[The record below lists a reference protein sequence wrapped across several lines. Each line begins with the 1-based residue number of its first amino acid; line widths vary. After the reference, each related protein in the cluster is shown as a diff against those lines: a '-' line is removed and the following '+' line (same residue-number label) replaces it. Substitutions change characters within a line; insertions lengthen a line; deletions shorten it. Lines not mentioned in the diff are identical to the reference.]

1 MHNMIG
7 KALFT
12 EEQIAHR
19 VQDLANQL
27 NLKYFEKKPI
37 FVCVLKG
44 AAFFFVDLCRLMKCD
59 IEMEYIA
66 VSSYGAD
73 VKSSGVVRLIKDLD
87 RSVEGRD
94 VVIVEDIL
102 DTGLTLQYLKELFSA
117 RKAASVTTVVLLD
130 KQCAHKKE
138 LATDYYGFA
147 VGNDFV
153 VGYGIDYNNQ
163 YRNLPYIAA
172 LEIECENR
180 EEKPL

>member
-1 MHNMIG
+1 MNNMIG
-7 KALFT
+7 QVLFT

-19 VQDLANQL
+19 VQTLANQL
-27 NLKYFEKKPI
+27 NLKFSEKNPI

-44 AAFFFVDLCRLMKCD
+44 AACFFVDLCRLMKCD
-59 IEMEYIA
+59 VEMEYIA
-66 VSSYGAD
+66 VSSYGAG
-73 VKSSGVVRLIKDLD
+73 VKSSGVVHLIKDMD
-87 RSVEGRD
+87 RSIEGRD

-102 DTGLTLQYLKELFSA
+102 DTGLTLQYLKELFSK
-117 RKAASVTTVVLLD
+117 RKAASVTTVALLD

-147 VGNDFV
+147 VGNDFI
-153 VGYGIDYNNQ
+153 VGYGIDYNNR

-172 LEIECENR
+172 LSEECYHR